1 MNLPGIGMFNQ
12 RETCIENLRCD
23 NMCTIGGPMDME
35 IPGDRVQS
43 KDCKCGDCGN
53 RFKGIGK
60 KPICPSCQ
68 SDNIIY

>member
-1 MNLPGIGMFNQ
+1 
-12 RETCIENLRCD
+12 
-23 NMCTIGGPMDME
+23 MCTVGGPMDIE
-35 IPGDRVQS
+35 IPEDRVRS